1 MVYRYYKV
9 SLLDLRRNHKKKDSE
24 IWMTY
29 YDRSTK
35 EQRRERENVYS
46 TRTILLHDS
55 QLTVNSTCA
64 GYDGVDERKTFALVR
79 SKL

>member
-1 MVYRYYKV
+1 
-9 SLLDLRRNHKKKDSE
+9 
-24 IWMTY
+24 MTY

-79 SKL
+79 SKLYDTAPSEALLTARFSD